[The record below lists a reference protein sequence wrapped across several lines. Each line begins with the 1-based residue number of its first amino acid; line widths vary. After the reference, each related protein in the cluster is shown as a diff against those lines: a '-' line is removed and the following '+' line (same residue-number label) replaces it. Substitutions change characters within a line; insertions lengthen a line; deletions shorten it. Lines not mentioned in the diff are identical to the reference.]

1 MSGLALGA
9 GIVLIICSLIIILVV
24 LSQDSKDQGLTSAI
38 GGGYNDSFYEHNSKN
53 TKEAKLNRFTRT
65 ATILLFLVTLAV
77 NIIIN
82 FKK

>member
-1 MSGLALGA
+1 MSPIAIGA
-9 GIVLIICSLIIILVV
+9 GVVLIICSLIIIFVV

-38 GGGYNDSFYEHNSKN
+38 GGGYNDSFFEKNSKN
-53 TKEAKLNRFTRT
+53 TKEAKLDRFTRVS
-65 ATILLFLVTLAV
+65 TILLFVVTLAV